1 MKRQRKR
8 RSSVRLVKSGRV
20 DLAPCLI
27 CGTWENLTIHHVKPF
42 RADRFVFLCESC
54 HLLAH
59 KPTYWKMRLCVAPGH
74 FSVLP
79 EAVLPVKEVACG

>member
-1 MKRQRKR
+1 MRRQRKR
-8 RSSVRLVKSGRV
+8 RGSVRLVKSGRV

-27 CGTWENLTIHHVKPF
+27 CGSWENLTIHHVMPF

-59 KPTYWKMRLCVAPGH
+59 KPTYWKMRLCVAPSH
-74 FSVLP
+74 FTVLP